1 MALQS
6 LQPGVKGLSLPRFGT
21 RWIETPAEFHARM
34 IARCELLA
42 DQYDHAAAMA
52 TAPRTRETKG
62 AKAAAE
68 RANAEAHRQ
77 RLADLEIK
85 AKA

>member
-1 MALQS
+1 MN
-6 LQPGVKGLSLPRFGT
+6 LPRFGT
-21 RWIETPAEFHARM
+21 RQSETPAEFHARM

-42 DQYDHAAAMA
+42 DRHDQAAAMA
-52 TAPRTRETKG
+52 TAEQTRETQG

-77 RLADLEIK
+77 RLEDLEIK
-85 AKA
+85 PKA